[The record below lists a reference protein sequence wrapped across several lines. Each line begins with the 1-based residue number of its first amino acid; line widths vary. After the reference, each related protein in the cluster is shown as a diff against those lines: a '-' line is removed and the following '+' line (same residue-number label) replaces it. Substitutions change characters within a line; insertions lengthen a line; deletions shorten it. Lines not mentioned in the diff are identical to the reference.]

1 MKTVLRNP
9 VYFIFLAMLGLA
21 AYVTYNLNLW
31 GPMLNMANAASSQAL
46 EEGKKRLR
54 EFLEE
59 NPRAAHAVA
68 VSTGHDEYEM
78 QTLKTSSRHKVKM
91 DGAEDDDDDGI

>member
-1 MKTVLRNP
+1 MFK
-9 VYFIFLAMLGLA
+9 
-21 AYVTYNLNLW
+21 
-31 GPMLNMANAASSQAL
+31 MANAASAQAL

-68 VSTGHDEYEM
+68 VSTGHEEYEM
-78 QTLKTSSRHKVKM
+78 RNLKSSPRRKIKT
-91 DGAEDDDDDGI
+91 DGAEEDDEDDI